1 MWLGCWCKTS
11 WRGRQNSQA
20 LKIEKIMIVQEQEIV
35 IRPPR
40 GFGKFNFAEYYRYRH
55 MLLSLVK
62 RDINSQFEE
71 MQLGI
76 VWAVIRPLSVAV
88 IFTLFKK
95 FSGANTYV
103 HAPYLIFI
111 YSGLI
116 FWYFFT
122 DATMQT
128 AGSVRKDAAII
139 SKIYFPRLIIPM
151 VPIFSNL
158 IGLCIAAVPLLMM
171 MAWHQ
176 VLPSWTILMLPL
188 IILQCMALVFGIGT
202 LFAALTI
209 NNRDLEQF
217 LSFVMYIGMFVSCV
231 FFVPEMV
238 PEWARPFIFFNP
250 VAGMMMAL
258 RACLFDDFAF
268 PVLLWGYSVAISL
281 MTVFIG
287 VMAFRRAEATFV
299 DKL

>member
-1 MWLGCWCKTS
+1 MKDMTPPS
-11 WRGRQNSQA
+11 
-20 LKIEKIMIVQEQEIV
+20 EKELV
-35 IRPPR
+35 IRPPS
-40 GFGKFNFAEYYRYRH
+40 GFGKFDPAEYYRYRH
-55 MLLSLVK
+55 MLMSLVR
-62 RDINSQFEE
+62 RDIKSQFEE
-71 MQLGI
+71 MHFGI
-76 VWAVIRPLSVAV
+76 VWAVLRPLSVAI

-103 HAPYLIFI
+103 HAPYLMFI

-116 FWYFFT
+116 FWYYFT

-139 SKIYFPRLIIPM
+139 SKIYFPRLITPM
-151 VPIFSNL
+151 VPILSNL
-158 IGLCIAAVPLLMM
+158 TGLGIAAVPLLMM

-176 VLPSWTILMLPL
+176 TLPDWTILMLPVVL
-188 IILQCMALVFGIGT
+188 LQCMALVFGIGT

-217 LSFVMYIGMFVSCV
+217 LSFLMYIGLFVSCV

-238 PEWARPFIFFNP
+238 PEWARPVLLMNP
-250 VAGMMMAL
+250 MTGTLLAL
-258 RACLFDDFAF
+258 RACLFEGFAF
-268 PVLLWGYSVAISL
+268 PILLWGYSLGVSIVAVL
-281 MTVFIG
+281 VG
-287 VMAFRRAEATFV
+287 GLAFRRAEATFV